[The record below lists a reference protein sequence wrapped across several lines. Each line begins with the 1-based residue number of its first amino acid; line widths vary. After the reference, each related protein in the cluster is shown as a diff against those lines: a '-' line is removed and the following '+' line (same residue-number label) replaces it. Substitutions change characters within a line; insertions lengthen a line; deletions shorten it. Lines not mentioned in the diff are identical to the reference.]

1 MAIDRNQNHSGLS
14 AILSLSLPDKVPPMS
29 PVWRPVKS
37 TKEGVILT
45 WEPGGSQDV
54 VKYELYRK
62 GDQGQ
67 WMRLVTKAAGTD
79 SIYTYTDQHLKS
91 SDVQHYTVIA
101 IDEANLESPPAP
113 VVTGFMLP
121 KPKTAVSMTQP
132 TVNLEKKTIILNW
145 TYDQPN
151 VASYRIYRKIND
163 GEMQLYRTVKE
174 KQFVD
179 SGVVTGTKYSYRV
192 MAVFSSGALSEMSKI
207 ETVGFWFSDIVI

>member
-1 MAIDRNQNHSGLS
+1 MAIDKNQNHSGLS

-54 VKYELYRK
+54 VKYEVYRK

-67 WMRLVTKAAGTD
+67 WMRLVTKVAGTD
-79 SIYTYTDQHLKS
+79 SIYTYTDQHLTNN
-91 SDVQHYTVIA
+91 DVQHYTVIA

-121 KPKTAVSMTQP
+121 KPKSAVRMAEPVVS
-132 TVNLEKKTIILNW
+132 LEKKTIILNW

-163 GEMQLYRTVKE
+163 GTMQLYRTVKD
-174 KQFVD
+174 KQFID
-179 SGVVTGTKYSYRV
+179 SGVTTGTKYSYSV
-192 MAVFSSGALSEMSKI
+192 MVVFSNGALSEMSKI
-207 ETVGFWFSDIVI
+207 VSIGF